1 MMYDPGNLSN
11 MISNGNSGGNGNG
24 NSINSINNNNSMHY
38 DMRHQPV
45 VAVAVADSLSSPS
58 PILDMYSD
66 PFSSIITNRL
76 VQSDDYSPTNLNNN
90 ALQQPQT
97 FSSFELSKLIC
108 TLIVTMLENTHTEI
122 DVHQLEAELKS
133 EQIYYAPR
141 NLLELVKEMPYLE
154 LILKG
159 NLF

>member
-1 MMYDPGNLSN
+1 MYDHDPSNLSN
-11 MISNGNSGGNGNG
+11 MISNGNS
-24 NSINSINNNNSMHY
+24 NSINNNNSSMHY

-58 PILDMYSD
+58 PILDLYSD

-90 ALQQPQT
+90 TQQQQQQQA

-108 TLIVTMLENTHTEI
+108 SLIVTMLENTHTEI
-122 DVHQLEAELKS
+122 DMHQLEAELKS

-141 NLLELVKEMPYLE
+141 SLLELVKEMPYLE

>member
-1 MMYDPGNLSN
+1 MYDHDPSNLSN
-11 MISNGNSGGNGNG
+11 MISNGNS
-24 NSINSINNNNSMHY
+24 NSINNNNNNNSMHY

-58 PILDMYSD
+58 PILDLYSD

-90 ALQQPQT
+90 AQQQQQQQA

-108 TLIVTMLENTHTEI
+108 SLIVTMLENTHTEI
-122 DVHQLEAELKS
+122 DMHQLEAELKS

-141 NLLELVKEMPYLE
+141 SLLELVKEMPYLE